1 MQRTH
6 ASKARGK
13 LEQTRKWFLSFL
25 INIKGH
31 PECHIYIFS
40 FRRIYGKGKKGTNS
54 CLGWSWKKE
63 WHLSSKLSKNQ
74 ILPSSQSPLTT
85 SHAKSLLSLM
95 CNLWAYPQPRT
106 HSPLRQC
113 RDNDYWGYIMEV
125 WNPKQ
130 GSSRFIWL
138 PLSKGCF
145 WLGNHFL
152 NDERISMHITPQISR
167 NCYKF
172 PSIRTATHFQI
183 VQEKKCLLLKST
195 YLSSQVGLGKPTKR

>member
-1 MQRTH
+1 MWAANQEAKAGDNPAQSRLNWSLAMVTHPIPPKKNYSFQTPIRQKKHGKSQRVIFAQQMQRTH

-113 RDNDYWGYIMEV
+113 RDNDY
-125 WNPKQ
+125 
-130 GSSRFIWL
+130 
-138 PLSKGCF
+138 
-145 WLGNHFL
+145 
-152 NDERISMHITPQISR
+152 
-167 NCYKF
+167 
-172 PSIRTATHFQI
+172 
-183 VQEKKCLLLKST
+183 
-195 YLSSQVGLGKPTKR
+195 